1 MALQY
6 PYMFQP
12 YINVHPEPLPISK
25 REYADLPRGMLSPS
39 DASIS
44 RISSN
49 EAEGLIPIQFE
60 ETIGHFVV
68 DCPSLH
74 ILQRDALPRQLN
86 HNPSVNADP
95 GLIVLEHPNLCP
107 RCPGRQ
113 VFQKARQVSLPPSTQ
128 LTKIAEIVSS
138 SPPSFRSDSPPLPE
152 VVPSRPPSITSTTS
166 RTQRITNSIPTSL
179 FRFKRTSIASSSSG
193 LSKEIQGN
201 HLPSALSFCFCASG
215 RNLLIWK
222 KDGDSIVSIN
232 IESRRSHSLSLLKS
246 IAPLEEDKR
255 VRVKLVAGGNDWIAA
270 VMTHKQRHLLLVLNS
285 GGVQSHYALYPLADG
300 LRPTCLAM
308 SRDDSY
314 VTVGYGLKA
323 YLYHYKDCWQVWQ
336 TSLTIDSFTS
346 TQDVKFQVANFSS
359 DSQMLVVATQR
370 FDVQRTKDDDF
381 VYVHVWACSEAP
393 PPPLKLPGSKMST
406 DERGLSSVFY
416 DTELRQSLVTGF
428 TETPYPLFLLANG
441 ETFTPSKIN
450 FKIRCAAE
458 AQPSFNTAVV
468 MDSKNKVYKVD
479 LRRRSLQ
486 YWADLSSERGRLDPK
501 EENAVIAIPE
511 GNRARVF
518 WRQGSGL
525 WFVEVKNGR
534 KGNRQNLRW
543 LYDAAV
549 DGS

>member
-1 MALQY
+1 MFH
-6 PYMFQP
+6 PYT
-12 YINVHPEPLPISK
+12 NVHPEPLPMSK
-25 REYADLPRGMLSPS
+25 REYPDWPRGMSSPS

-44 RISSN
+44 RTNLN
-49 EAEGLIPIQFE
+49 EAEGLIPLQSE
-60 ETIGHFVV
+60 EPVGCFVV

-74 ILQRDALPRQLN
+74 VIQRDELPRQLN

-95 GLIVLEHPNLCP
+95 GLIVLEHLNHCP

-113 VFQKARQVSLPPSTQ
+113 EFRKARQVSSSPSTNFAN
-128 LTKIAEIVSS
+128 TAEIVPSS
-138 SPPSFRSDSPPLPE
+138 QPLFRSSSPPLPE
-152 VVPSRPPSITSTTS
+152 VVPTRPPSITSTTT

-179 FRFKRTSIASSSSG
+179 FRFKKTSIASSSGG

-201 HLPSALSFCFCASG
+201 PLPSALSFCFCASG

-222 KDGDSIVSIN
+222 KDGDSIISIN
-232 IESRRSHSLSLLKS
+232 IESRRSRSLSLLKS
-246 IAPLEEDKR
+246 IAASEEDKR
-255 VRVKLVAGGNDWIAA
+255 VRVKLAAGGNDWIAA
-270 VMTHKQRHLLLVLNS
+270 VMTHKQRYLLLVLHS
-285 GGVQSHYALYPLADG
+285 QGAQSHYALYPLADG

-314 VTVGYGLKA
+314 VAVGYGLKA
-323 YLYHYKDCWQVWQ
+323 YLYHYKDCWQTWQ
-336 TSLTIDSFTS
+336 TALTVDGFTS
-346 TQDVKFQVANFSS
+346 TLDVKFQVVNFSA

-381 VYVHVWACSEAP
+381 VYAHVWACSEAP

-441 ETFTPSKIN
+441 ETFTPNKIN

-458 AQPSFNTAVV
+458 AQPSSNTAVF
-468 MDSKNKVYKVD
+468 MDSKNKVCKVD

-486 YWADLSSERGRLDPK
+486 YWGDLSSERGRLDPK

-511 GNRARVF
+511 RNRAHVF

-525 WFVEVKNGR
+525 WFVEMKNGR